1 MIRVK
6 LHERW
11 MGSAGHTEVP
21 VEEQKCLSCP
31 LKGCN

>member
-6 LHERW
+6 LHRRW
-11 MGSAGHTEVP
+11 MGCAVHIEVP
-21 VEEQKCLSCP
+21 VEGQKHLSCP